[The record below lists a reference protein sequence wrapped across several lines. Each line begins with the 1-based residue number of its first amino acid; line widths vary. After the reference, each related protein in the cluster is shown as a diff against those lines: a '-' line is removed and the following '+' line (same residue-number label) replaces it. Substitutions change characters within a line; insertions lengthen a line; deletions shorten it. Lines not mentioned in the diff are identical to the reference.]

1 MDAVEMDRQAEELY
15 KLYKEKL
22 EAEHQG
28 KIVMLDVDQEDVAAI
43 AETPKEASSKALRL
57 RPGHRFF
64 MRRIGES
71 PAVAK
76 IRWDEWLG

>member
-1 MDAVEMDRQAEELY
+1 MNAIEMDRHAEEIY
-15 KLYKEKL
+15 NLYKEKL
-22 EAEHQG
+22 EAEHHG
-28 KIVMLDVDQEDVAAI
+28 KIVMLDVDAGDVAAI
-43 AETPKEASSKALRL
+43 ADTRREASSRALRL

-76 IRWDEWLG
+76 MRWGEWYG